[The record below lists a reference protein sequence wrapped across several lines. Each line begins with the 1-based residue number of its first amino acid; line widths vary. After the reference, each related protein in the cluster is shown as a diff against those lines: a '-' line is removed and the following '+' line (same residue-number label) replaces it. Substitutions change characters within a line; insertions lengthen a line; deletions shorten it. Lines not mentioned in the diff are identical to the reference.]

1 MSEIEIEVRF
11 FAAARAAAAAETETL
26 RLPVGTTVLGVVD
39 QLAARGPELAKVLAR
54 CSYLVDGVAVRDK
67 NVPLST
73 SETLDVLPPFAGG

>member
-1 MSEIEIEVRF
+1 MPQADHE
-11 FAAARAAAAAETETL
+11 ARALRCALAMSAFANRYAAE
-26 RLPVGTTVLGVVD
+26 
-39 QLAARGPELAKVLAR
+39 LAARGPELAKVLAR